1 MRRAIE
7 LSLRGEG
14 LVEPNPMVGCV
25 IVRGGK
31 MVGEG
36 WHKKYGGPHAEV
48 HALKQA
54 AAKAKGATAYVT
66 LEPCSHFGKTPPCA
80 DALIA
85 AGIKRVVAAV
95 KDPNS
100 LVLGKGFAKLRKAGI
115 RVEVGLLADEASEVL
130 APFVTCQMQC
140 RPYVI
145 LKWAQSIDGKIATR
159 TGDSKWITC
168 EESRSAGHALR
179 ARVDAVIV
187 GIGTVLADNPEL
199 TARLVK
205 PKRIATRIV
214 LDRFAQT
221 PLKCKLVVG
230 ASKSTTMICCGRP
243 AGRNGKAQ
251 QKRMAALM
259 KAGCEVRELPLVNN
273 RIDLV
278 ALLHDLRMMGA
289 TNVMVEGGGQVLGSF
304 FEKGLADEAHIF
316 VAPKLIGGTTARAP
330 LECMGPREIDDIIG
344 LHLISALPSGA
355 DVCYRIRFDVA
366 NPGKK

>member
-1 MRRAIE
+1 MRCAID

-14 LVEPNPMVGCV
+14 FVEPNPMVGCV
-25 IVRGGK
+25 IVRNGRV
-31 MVGEG
+31 VGEG

-48 HALKQA
+48 HALKA
-54 AAKAKGATAYVT
+54 AGANAKGAIAYVT

-95 KDPNS
+95 KDPNP
-100 LVLGKGFAKLRKAGI
+100 LVSGKGFAKLRKAGI
-115 RVEVGLLADEASEVL
+115 RADVGLLKNEASDVL
-130 APFVTCQMQC
+130 APFISCQTQC

-168 EESRSAGHALR
+168 EESRRAAHALR

-187 GIGTVLADNPEL
+187 GIGTVLADNPDL
-199 TARLVK
+199 TARMAK

-221 PLKCKLVVG
+221 PLKSMLVTS
-230 ASKSTTMICCGRP
+230 ASKSPTMICCGRP
-243 AGRNGKAQ
+243 AGRNAKAQ
-251 QKRMAALM
+251 QRRMAALM
-259 KAGCEVRELPLVNN
+259 KAGCEVRELPLVKN

-304 FEKGLADEAHIF
+304 FENGLADEAHIF
-316 VAPKLIGGTTARAP
+316 VAPKLIGGSAARAS
-330 LECMGPREIDDIIG
+330 LECMGPQKIDDIIG
-344 LHLISALPSGA
+344 LRLVSVLPSGV

-366 NPGKK
+366 NPGRN